1 MHYTACAF
9 ENRGHRYEELYKNKV
24 EAYSLYVGTLFL
36 EKATT

>member
-9 ENRGHRYEELYKNKV
+9 ENRRHRYEELYKNKV